1 MKKLTFV
8 LITLASLT
16 LLTAQNND
24 HKENSKKE
32 IQKKVIIIKGDNL
45 DVDSLLKAENLETEL
60 INEMDMDMDMEH
72 DKMVSVEMQP
82 GNKAVLGIQ
91 AEDAGGNNGASIT
104 QVMKGSG
111 AEKAG
116 LAEGDIIL
124 KVNNNRVADF
134 DELISKLSGFRPGDK
149 VKVKLLRDGQEIS
162 KTVTLGKPSTELA
175 RPSCCAGK
183 SCKKVE
189 KKIIIRKDKDGSQG
203 MIEIPEGE
211 SDRKVIIRENRIN
224 HEEQSNR
231 NLNVSVLAGSPNPNK
246 GQLNISFEGDK
257 APFTIKVVDLNGKE
271 IYSEKVDNDSGQYS
285 KQIELDKAKGTLLI
299 QVLQAGKTSTAKIIM
314 E

>member
-8 LITLASLT
+8 LMTLASLT
-16 LLTAQNND
+16 LATAQNSD
-24 HKENSKKE
+24 HSENSKKE

-45 DVDSLLKAENLETEL
+45 DVDSLLKAEDLETEL
-60 INEMDMDMDMEH
+60 INDMEMNMEH
-72 DKMVSVEMQP
+72 EKMVSVEMQP

-104 QVMKGSG
+104 QVMDGSG

-116 LAEGDIIL
+116 LEEGDIIL
-124 KVNNNRVADF
+124 KINNNRVADF
-134 DELISKLSGFRPGDK
+134 DELISRLSGFRPGDK
-149 VKVKLLRDGQEIS
+149 VKVKLLRGGQEIS
-162 KTVTLGKPSTELA
+162 KTVTLGKPSAELA

-183 SCKKVE
+183 SCKNVE
-189 KKIIIRKDKDGSQG
+189 KKIIIRKDKNGSQG
-203 MIEIPEGE
+203 MIEIPEGD

-224 HEEQSNR
+224 REEQSNR
-231 NLNVSVLAGSPNPNK
+231 NLNVSVLVGSPNPNK

-299 QVLQAGKTSTAKIIM
+299 QVLQSGKTSTAKIIM